1 MGSTVGWRC
10 EVDFGFDQVEKLLA
24 LLVRH
29 AILAIRALTRIAA
42 EEACAEAVTVELEAA

>member
-1 MGSTVGWRC
+1 MGSAVGWRC
-10 EVDFGFDQVEKLLA
+10 EVDFGFDQVEELLA